1 MKIMKKTIFFL
12 STIALIVLGA
22 LSLSCTALEDERNAN
37 GSVTYSLSVNRG
49 ETTKALEESGNNLSK
64 SFAKGDKIALVY
76 QAGGVTK
83 VVQSNALTDA
93 DIHSGGKSADFS
105 VTLDGTPDENSP
117 VKYIYPASLANNEG
131 EVNYDALKTQ
141 EGTLA
146 SIAAKLDLGLYEGT
160 LSGTTLPASVTLAN
174 PLVICNFTIKDGDTD
189 MTSAV
194 TKLTIKNGSTVY
206 FVNNASP
213 LSNIWVAVKPVTS
226 GNISIYAAKGK
237 DLYTKEVTSPSLAA
251 GNYYDITVTTAQI
264 PGAISGLFTINASG
278 DLAYFSQGNL
288 QYIGSA
294 TTPYWKFADSQTG
307 YLGTTTGQNS
317 NATNVDRDLFG
328 WGTKDYPN
336 KVSTNNADYNTWAEW
351 GNNAILNG
359 GNTENSGW
367 HTLTYDEWS
376 YIFSTRSPSSGTRY
390 AKAVVNGVNGVILLP
405 DDWNN
410 SYYTLSQ
417 RNQKAKDFTSN
428 NVNSDNWT
436 NKLEAHGAVFLP
448 AAGYRTGTDFNGTTS
463 SFYGSSSG
471 STNGNAYYMFF
482 SPNAMDYYTLRNRH
496 YGASVRLVRKL

>member
-12 STIALIVLGA
+12 STIALIVFGA
-22 LSLSCTALEDERNAN
+22 LSLSCTSLEDERNAN

-76 QAGGVTK
+76 QLGGVTK

-93 DIHSGGKSADFS
+93 DIHSEGKSADFS
-105 VTLDGTPDENSP
+105 VTLEGTPDENSP
-117 VKYIYPASLANNEG
+117 VKYIYPASLANNVG

-141 EGTLA
+141 DGTLT
-146 SIAAKLDLGLYEGT
+146 SIAKNLDLGLYEGT
-160 LSGTTLPASVTLAN
+160 LSGTTLPVNVTLTN
-174 PLVICNFTIKDGDTD
+174 PLVICNFTIKDGDNV

-206 FVNNASP
+206 FVNASS
-213 LSNIWVAVKPVTS
+213 LNNIWVAVKPVTS

-237 DLYTKEVTSPSLAA
+237 DLYTKEVSNPSLEA
-251 GNYYDITVTTAQI
+251 GKYYTITVTTAQI
-264 PGAISGLFTINASG
+264 PGAISGLFTINANG

-294 TTPYWKFADSQTG
+294 ATPYWKFADSQTG
-307 YLGTTTGQNS
+307 YLGTSTGQNS

-336 KVSTNNADYNTWAEW
+336 KVSTNNADYTWAEW
-351 GNNAILNG
+351 GNNAISNG

-376 YIFSTRSPSSGTRY
+376 YIFSTRGLSTSYRFV
-390 AKAVVNGVNGVILLP
+390 KARVNEVNGVILLP
-405 DDWNN
+405 DDWDN
-410 SYYTLSQ
+410 SYTLNQ
-417 RNQKAKDFTSN
+417 RNQKKKDFTSN
-428 NVNSDNWT
+428 IVNIDNWT

-471 STNGNAYYMFF
+471 YSSGSSGKAYYLFF
-482 SPNAMDYYTLRNRH
+482 SGADMDYYTLRDRY